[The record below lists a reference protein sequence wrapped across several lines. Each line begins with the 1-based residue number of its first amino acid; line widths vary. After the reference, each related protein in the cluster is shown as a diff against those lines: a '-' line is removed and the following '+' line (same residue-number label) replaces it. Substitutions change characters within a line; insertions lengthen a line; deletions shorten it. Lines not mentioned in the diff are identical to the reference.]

1 MQVLFW
7 DMPHGSRTV
16 RCQRDE
22 AWATWTAKT
31 GFPVMAIWR
40 AGDDRSDINA
50 VDRDP
55 AAALV
60 AVADDDGTVRLAR
73 YPCVMRGAALARY
86 RAHASHVTAVRFL
99 GDSRRVVSGGGNDAC
114 VMQWRVVPRGASNS
128 AGGIRGSGL
137 DPAGVVHDV
146 LLCCVLRI
154 WVLMS
159 LGRQPFLYLR

>member
-1 MQVLFW
+1 MQVLYW
-7 DMPHGSRTV
+7 DMPNGTRTV
-16 RCQRDE
+16 RCQGDQ

-31 GFPVMAIWR
+31 GFAVMAIWR

-55 AAALV
+55 GASLL
-60 AVADDDGTVRLAR
+60 AVADDDGAVRLAR

-114 VMQWRVVPRGASNS
+114 VMQWRVVRPGGPAC
-128 AGGIRGSGL
+128 AGGGSDLDLDRGCAVRDRL
-137 DPAGVVHDV
+137 TCGVHRTHAPHLRADVHV
-146 LLCCVLRI
+146 
-154 WVLMS
+154 
-159 LGRQPFLYLR
+159 